1 MMMAPIPALLQS
13 EFHAVIQAYVASG
26 YRLVSMDCKTTQES
40 EDDVHPHLRAILLN
54 DALRSRAVIGT
65 RYVELI
71 PGTAGEGIFDRPMYL
86 LAASIRDE
94 TGDNTNAVLDSAEV
108 PLG

>member
-1 MMMAPIPALLQS
+1 MMTPIPALLQS

-54 DALRSRAVIGT
+54 DALHSRAVIGT

-71 PGTAGEGIFDRPMYL
+71 PGTTGEGIFDRPMYL
-86 LAASIRDE
+86 LASSIRDE
-94 TGDNTNAVLDSAEV
+94 SGDNTNAVLDSAEV
-108 PLG
+108 PLR